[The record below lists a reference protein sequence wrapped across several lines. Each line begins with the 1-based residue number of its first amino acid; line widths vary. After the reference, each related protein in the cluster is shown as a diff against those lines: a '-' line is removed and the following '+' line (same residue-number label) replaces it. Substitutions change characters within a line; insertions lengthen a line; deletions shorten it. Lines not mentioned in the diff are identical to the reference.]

1 MAEDE
6 KGNSMKKEIAG
17 IEEGSKA
24 IPPTST
30 TKEKK
35 PQEKSQP
42 SPSVSQKELE
52 NLRCALENEKGQSR
66 ECSNRLKYLQAD
78 FENSI
83 KRIRREKEDA
93 VQFGNEQLVLK
104 LLDVAENLERAIE
117 ASEKI
122 GEKSELSSGVRM
134 ILKQLDEILK
144 QEGLEGIRAEGEKFD
159 PVVHEAVIQSE
170 TEKKPEGI
178 ILKEI
183 SKGYKLKGRLI
194 RPSKVEIAK
203 NPISQK
209 QKAS

>member
-6 KGNSMKKEIAG
+6 KGNSMKKVIVG

-35 PQEKSQP
+35 PQEKSEP
-42 SPSVSQKELE
+42 SPSVSQEELE
-52 NLRCALENEKGQSR
+52 NLRRALENEKVQSR
-66 ECSNRLKYLQAD
+66 ENLNRLKYLQAD
-78 FENSI
+78 FENST
-83 KRIRREKEDA
+83 KRVRREMEEA
-93 VQFGNEQLVLK
+93 VQFGNEQLVMK
-104 LLDVAENLERAIE
+104 LVDVAENLERAIE

-134 ILKQLDEILK
+134 ILKQLDEILQ
-144 QEGLEGIRAEGEKFD
+144 QEGLESIRAEGEKFD
-159 PVVHEAVIQSE
+159 PVVHEAVIQTE
-170 TEKKPEGI
+170 TEKKSEGI

-203 NPISQK
+203 KPIPQK

>member
-1 MAEDE
+1 MSEDK
-6 KGNSMKKEIAG
+6 KGNSTEKRIVET
-17 IEEGSKA
+17 EEDSKA
-24 IPPTST
+24 IPPTLT
-30 TKEKK
+30 RKERK
-35 PQEKSQP
+35 PQEKSEP
-42 SPSVSQKELE
+42 CPSVSQEELE
-52 NLRCALENEKGQSR
+52 NLRRALENEKVQSR
-66 ECSNRLKYLQAD
+66 ENLNRLKYLQAD
-78 FENSI
+78 FENST
-83 KRIRREKEDA
+83 KRVRREMEEA
-93 VQFGNEQLVLK
+93 VQFGNEQLVMK
-104 LLDVAENLERAIE
+104 LVDVAENLERAIE

-134 ILKQLDEILK
+134 ILKQLDEILQ
-144 QEGLEGIRAEGEKFD
+144 QEGLESIRAEGEKFD

-203 NPISQK
+203 KPIPQK

>member
-1 MAEDE
+1 MSEDE
-6 KGNSMKKEIAG
+6 KGSSMKKEIVRM
-17 IEEGSKA
+17 EEGSKA

-52 NLRCALENEKGQSR
+52 NLQRALENEKGQSR
-66 ECSNRLKYLQAD
+66 EYSNRLKYLQAD

-83 KRIRREKEDA
+83 KRIRRETEDA

-104 LLDVAENLERAIE
+104 LVGVAENLERAIE

-122 GEKSELSSGVRM
+122 GETSELSTGVRM
-134 ILKQLDEILK
+134 ILKQLDEIL
-144 QEGLEGIRAEGEKFD
+144 QLEGLESIRAEGEKFD
-159 PVVHEAVIQSE
+159 PVVHEAVIQTE
-170 TEKKPEGI
+170 TEKKSEGI

-203 NPISQK
+203 KPIPQK

>member
-1 MAEDE
+1 MSEDE
-6 KGNSMKKEIAG
+6 KGSSMKKEIVRM
-17 IEEGSKA
+17 EEGSKA

-52 NLRCALENEKGQSR
+52 NLQRALENEKGQSR
-66 ECSNRLKYLQAD
+66 EYSNRLKYLQAD

-83 KRIRREKEDA
+83 KRIRRETEDA

-104 LLDVAENLERAIE
+104 LVGVAENLERAIE

-122 GEKSELSSGVRM
+122 GETSELSTGVRM
-134 ILKQLDEILK
+134 ILKQLDEILQ
-144 QEGLEGIRAEGEKFD
+144 QEGLESIRAEGEKFD
-159 PVVHEAVIQSE
+159 PVVHEAVIQTE
-170 TEKKPEGI
+170 TEKKSEGI

-203 NPISQK
+203 KPIPQK

>member
-1 MAEDE
+1 MSEDE
-6 KGNSMKKEIAG
+6 KGSSMKKEIVRM
-17 IEEGSKA
+17 EESSKA

-52 NLRCALENEKGQSR
+52 NLQRALENEKGQSR
-66 ECSNRLKYLQAD
+66 EYSNRLKYLQAD

-83 KRIRREKEDA
+83 KRIRRETEDA

-104 LLDVAENLERAIE
+104 LVGVAENLERAIE

-122 GEKSELSSGVRM
+122 GETSELSTGVRM
-134 ILKQLDEILK
+134 ILKQLDEILQ
-144 QEGLEGIRAEGEKFD
+144 QEGLESIRAEGEKFD
-159 PVVHEAVIQSE
+159 PVVHEAVIQTE
-170 TEKKPEGI
+170 TEKKSEGI

-203 NPISQK
+203 KPIPQK